1 LPETYA
7 IFGRNKNNKVGSMT
21 TKSSLSRRRFLQ
33 STSTITGA
41 SLLRIGAPALI
52 AITESACTAKQ
63 EGAAFVTIGSSAA
76 AELAAI
82 AARIIPTTDTPGA
95 TEAGVIH
102 FIDQALGAE
111 MNSSLESML
120 SDLSEFNVA
129 LAEAHPGAEGLA
141 SLAEAEQDA
150 FLKTVEN
157 GDLFGL
163 VRTMTIIGMFA
174 MSKYGGNKDNIGWQL
189 LNFEGAHGGWQYP
202 FGHYDAAVHGGADHG
217 E

>member
-1 LPETYA
+1 
-7 IFGRNKNNKVGSMT
+7 MT
-21 TKSSLSRRRFLQ
+21 TKSSLSRRQFLR

-52 AITESACTAKQ
+52 AITQSACTSKQ
-63 EGAAFVTIGSSAA
+63 EGAAFVTLSPSAA
-76 AELAAI
+76 ADLAAI

-111 MNSSLESML
+111 MSSSLESTL

-129 LAEAHPGAEGLA
+129 LAAAYPDAEGFA
-141 SLAEAEQDA
+141 SLAETEQDA

-157 GDLFGL
+157 GRLFSL
-163 VRTMTIIGMFA
+163 VWDMTIFGMFA
-174 MSKYGGNKDNIGWQL
+174 MSKYGGNKDNVGWEL

-202 FGHYDAAVHGGADHG
+202 FGHYDAEIHGGADHG

>member
-1 LPETYA
+1 
-7 IFGRNKNNKVGSMT
+7 MT
-21 TKSSLSRRRFLQ
+21 MKSSLSRRQFLQ

-52 AITESACTAKQ
+52 AITQSACSAKQ
-63 EGAAFVTIGSSAA
+63 EGAAFVTLGSSAA
-76 AELAAI
+76 ADLAAI

-102 FIDQALGAE
+102 FIDQAFGAE
-111 MNSSLESML
+111 MSSSLESTL
-120 SDLSEFNVA
+120 ADLSEFNA
-129 LAEAHPGAEGLA
+129 TLAEAHPDAEGFT

-150 FLKTVEN
+150 FLKTIEN
-157 GDLFGL
+157 GRLFSL
-163 VRTMTIIGMFA
+163 VWNMTIFGMFA
-174 MSKYGGNKDNIGWQL
+174 MSKYGGNKDNVGWEL

-202 FGHYDAAVHGGADHG
+202 FGHYDAEIHGGADHG

>member
-7 IFGRNKNNKVGSMT
+7 IFSRNKKNKVNSMT

-33 STSTITGA
+33 STGTITGT

-52 AITESACTAKQ
+52 AIAESACTAKQ
-63 EGAAFVTIGSSAA
+63 DGAAFVTLGSSAA
-76 AELAAI
+76 ADLAAI

-111 MNSSLESML
+111 MSSSLESTL
-120 SDLSEFNVA
+120 SDLAVFNVT
-129 LAEAHPGAEGLA
+129 LAAAHPGAEGLA
-141 SLAEAEQDA
+141 SLADAEQDA

-157 GDLFGL
+157 GRLFSL
-163 VRTMTIIGMFA
+163 VRQMTIFGMFA
-174 MSKYGGNKDNIGWQL
+174 MSKYGGNKDNVGWQL

-202 FGHYDAAVHGGADHG
+202 FGHYDAEVHGATDLG

>member
-1 LPETYA
+1 
-7 IFGRNKNNKVGSMT
+7 MT
-21 TKSSLSRRRFLQ
+21 TKSSLSRRQFLR

-52 AITESACTAKQ
+52 AITQSACTAKQ
-63 EGAAFVTIGSSAA
+63 EEAAFVTLSSSAA
-76 AELAAI
+76 ADLAAI

-111 MNSSLESML
+111 MSSSLESTL
-120 SDLSEFNVA
+120 SDLSEFNAA
-129 LAEAHPGAEGLA
+129 LAAAHPDAEGFA
-141 SLAEAEQDA
+141 SLAETEQDT

-157 GDLFGL
+157 GRLFSL
-163 VRTMTIIGMFA
+163 VRDMTIFGMFA
-174 MSKYGGNKDNIGWQL
+174 MSKYGGNKDNVGWKL

-202 FGHYDAAVHGGADHG
+202 FGHYDAEIHGGADHG